1 MTSNTQDYSFN
12 DFKQDC
18 HAFNEIA
25 GKDAQASLKQML
37 QQLTLIEEEVQEIK
51 EGLHENNVLETLD
64 GVVDVLVVTLG
75 MLQKLEALGVDT
87 TKALKD
93 TAENNLTKY
102 PADIATAVASQ
113 KYLAK
118 QGVEATVEYNPK
130 YDLYVLK
137 DKNQKVRKPWD
148 FQSNDL
154 TECIPLQLMLDGFE
168 DEY

>member
-1 MTSNTQDYSFN
+1 MNNDYDFN
-12 DFKQDC
+12 EFVEQC
-18 HAFNEIA
+18 YAFNEIA
-25 GKDAQASLKQML
+25 GKASQSSLKQML
-37 QQLTLIEEEVQEIK
+37 QQLALIEEEVQEIK

-87 TKALKD
+87 TKALKG

-118 QGVEATVEYNPK
+118 QGAEVTVEYNPK

-137 DKNQKVRKPWD
+137 DKNQKVRKPWNFD
-148 FQSNDL
+148 SNDL
-154 TECIPLQLMLDGFE
+154 TECIPVQLMLDGFE
-168 DEY
+168 DEF

>member
-1 MTSNTQDYSFN
+1 MTNDYDFN
-12 DFKQDC
+12 EFVEQC
-18 HAFNEIA
+18 YAFNEIA
-25 GKDAQASLKQML
+25 GKASQASLKQML
-37 QQLTLIEEEVQEIK
+37 QQLALIEEEVQEIK

-75 MLQKLEALGVDT
+75 MLQKLQALGIDT
-87 TKALKD
+87 TKALKQ

-118 QGVEATVEYNPK
+118 QGTEVTVEYNPK

-137 DKNQKVRKPWD
+137 DKQQKVRKPWN

-154 TECIPLQLMLDGFE
+154 TECIPVQLMLNGFE

>member
-1 MTSNTQDYSFN
+1 MTNDYDFN
-12 DFKQDC
+12 EFVEQC
-18 HAFNEIA
+18 YAFNEIA
-25 GKDAQASLKQML
+25 GKASQASLKQML
-37 QQLTLIEEEVQEIK
+37 QQLALIEEEVQEIK

-75 MLQKLEALGVDT
+75 MLQKLQALGVDT

-118 QGVEATVEYNPK
+118 QGTEVTVEYNPK

-137 DKNQKVRKPWD
+137 DKQQKVRKPWNFD
-148 FQSNDL
+148 SNDL
-154 TECIPLQLMLDGFE
+154 TECIPVQLMLNGFE

>member
-1 MTSNTQDYSFN
+1 MTNDYDFN
-12 DFKQDC
+12 EFVEQC
-18 HAFNEIA
+18 YAFNEIA
-25 GKDAQASLKQML
+25 GKASQASLKQML
-37 QQLTLIEEEVQEIK
+37 QQLALIEEEVQEIK

-113 KYLAK
+113 KYLARK
-118 QGVEATVEYNPK
+118 GVEVTVEYNPK
-130 YDLYVLK
+130 HDLYVLK
-137 DKNQKVRKPWD
+137 DKQGKVRKPWNFD
-148 FQSNDL
+148 SNDL
-154 TECIPLQLMLDGFE
+154 TDCIPVELFLKGFK